1 MTPALST
8 RMCTGPLQARTNADT
23 DDWSDRSSGATAISC
38 PVVSA
43 TSAAVFSP
51 AIWLR
56 TAMVTSAPA
65 PASARAVS
73 MPMPDAPPVT
83 TARRPV
89 RSTPAMTS
97 AAVDRAVNGLL
108 IKVESVMSS
117 VPLESSGASSAT
129 SGTNRRHIRF
139 IPRTLDG
146 IRRCSGGAAMT
157 TSERPLRA
165 DARRNRDRLLEVAV
179 RTFSQDGPDA
189 TLEGIAREAGVGIGT
204 LYRHFPTRE
213 ALVEAAYRNELA
225 RLCDAVPDLLAAL
238 PGDAALRAWMDRF
251 VDYMTTKRG
260 MSDALRAVVASGG
273 NPFAQSRDRLL
284 GAVEALVAAAEEDGT
299 LRPGLDPTDVLTG
312 LTGVTLAAGR
322 PEQRAQ
328 AGRLLDL
335 LVDGLRYRPG
345 PS

>member
-1 MTPALST
+1 
-8 RMCTGPLQARTNADT
+8 
-23 DDWSDRSSGATAISC
+23 
-38 PVVSA
+38 
-43 TSAAVFSP
+43 
-51 AIWLR
+51 
-56 TAMVTSAPA
+56 
-65 PASARAVS
+65 
-73 MPMPDAPPVT
+73 
-83 TARRPV
+83 
-89 RSTPAMTS
+89 
-97 AAVDRAVNGLL
+97 
-108 IKVESVMSS
+108 
-117 VPLESSGASSAT
+117 
-129 SGTNRRHIRF
+129 
-139 IPRTLDG
+139 
-146 IRRCSGGAAMT
+146 MT

-179 RTFSQDGPDA
+179 RAFSQDGPDV

-238 PGDAALRAWMDRF
+238 PADAALRAWMDRF

-273 NPFAQSRDRLL
+273 NPFAESRDRLL
-284 GAVEALVAAAEEDGT
+284 GAVEALVAAAEEDDT
-299 LRPGLDPTDVLTG
+299 LRPGIDPTDVLTG

-335 LVDGLRYRPG
+335 LVDGLRYRPDLR
-345 PS
+345 